1 MQAYQ
6 QGKCLYFW
14 YHAYGKDVATLN
26 VYAEIQLN
34 STNNPKTKIW
44 TMTRNQG
51 NEWFI
56 ARVPTDYDADYR
68 VIFEGIVGNGYMGD
82 VVSVK
87 IFTWTLAI

>member
-1 MQAYQ
+1 
-6 QGKCLYFW
+6 
-14 YHAYGKDVATLN
+14 
-26 VYAEIQLN
+26 
-34 STNNPKTKIW
+34 
-44 TMTRNQG
+44 MTRNQG

-87 IFTWTLAI
+87 IFT